1 MRPMASSGTQGASA
15 GRRSVSKDQDI
26 RAWYPAACQ
35 RAQQMLQAQNWDHAR
50 QLFEAIDARLPP
62 ARAFERAVVLERIGQ
77 CLLAASRFDAAMPKL
92 HAALTLAQ
100 RLAPAR
106 AVGRLVY
113 LLHAALGDGFRALGD
128 VEQARQSYE
137 AALAA
142 ARNAGDAGFVAQAW
156 HRLGKFDA
164 SLQRDAEASLSYA
177 QAASAF
183 RALGDLARAAQVLGE
198 KGACLARAA
207 RPAEAITCYR
217 EALDLDARAV
227 PSRRQLQHTCAL
239 ARLLVGSAPAADIRG
254 LVQHALDATS
264 VLDPDAPEI
273 WHAFGVLADMAGI
286 QADAASDAATAS
298 ALRAEYL
305 LFQGLHLRVPQLFAT
320 LASLGEGK
328 SFGAAVVLGRLGHS
342 LWLAHRLEQSVRFLE
357 QALATLAQ
365 APEGASRMGLA
376 AMLQRDLGDA
386 LLALDR
392 PAAACHAYEAGLAA
406 CKATQDVAG
415 QSALRD
421 RLADA
426 ARGAGAPAATAEAAV
441 PAPGPMPESAG
452 FRLTMIDETAVSYVF
467 DSGLL
472 IDGVPESRQAT
483 WTPAGGA
490 SDGALCPTLV
500 PFARSWADG
509 DSTTRFALR
518 CEEPAFEPQP
528 GCVLMRATW
537 REVAVAGA
545 VAVLAGLLRAMD
557 GEHTVAQLL
566 NRLPP
571 PDRCVGDAL
580 LRALADAGVI
590 DLSGRAAGRLLHTLT
605 KKGVLPGGGLDRDAV
620 LHLATDGGH
629 RAYPGAPR
637 TTLGRSIP
645 AELEA
650 FHAITRARRSQRAY
664 TGLPVARQPFDALL
678 QIACGATGI
687 LTGASR
693 DATLRAY
700 PSSGGLYA
708 VEIYPVILN
717 VEGLPAAIYHLCPDE
732 GELECVRPLLR
743 ERLIEAML
751 PAEREMIS
759 GCAALICLTGY
770 FPRHECKYGEGGY
783 RMLVAESGH
792 LSQNLI
798 LAATA
803 LGLSARPFGGVFDR
817 LVNEVLGL
825 EPSKEQFLLAVAL
838 GRVTPTP

>member
-1 MRPMASSGTQGASA
+1 
-15 GRRSVSKDQDI
+15 
-26 RAWYPAACQ
+26 
-35 RAQQMLQAQNWDHAR
+35 MLQAQNWGHAR
-50 QLFEAIDARLPP
+50 QLFEAIEARLPQ

-77 CLLAASRFDAAMPKL
+77 CLLGASCFDAAMPQL
-92 HAALTLAQ
+92 QAALTLAQ

-113 LLHAALGDGFRALGD
+113 MLHAALGDGFRASGD
-128 VEQARQSYE
+128 IEQARQSYE

-183 RALGDLARAAQVLGE
+183 RALGDCARAAQVLGE

-207 RPAEAITCYR
+207 RPAEAIACYR
-217 EALDLDARAV
+217 EALDLDVRAV
-227 PSRRQLQHTCAL
+227 PSRRRLLYTCAL
-239 ARLLVGSAPAADIRG
+239 ARLLVGSAPAADIRR
-254 LVQHALDATS
+254 LVQHALEATAA
-264 VLDPDAPEI
+264 LDPDVPEI
-273 WHAFGVLADMAGI
+273 WHAFGVLADVAGK
-286 QADAASDAATAS
+286 QAVAASDAATAS
-298 ALRAEYL
+298 ALRAEHL
-305 LFQGLHLRVPQLFAT
+305 LFHGLHLRVPQLFAT
-320 LASLGEGK
+320 LTCLGEGK

-342 LWLAHRLEQSVRFLE
+342 LRLAHRLEQSVRFLE

-365 APEGASRMGLA
+365 APEGASRTGLA

-392 PAAACHAYEAGLAA
+392 PAPACHAYEAGLAA
-406 CKATQDVAG
+406 CTATQDLAG
-415 QSALRD
+415 QAVLRD

-426 ARGAGAPAATAEAAV
+426 ARRTGATAEAAV
-441 PAPGPMPESAG
+441 PAAGPMPESAG
-452 FRLTMIDETAVSYVF
+452 FRLTMFDETAVSYVF

-472 IDGVPESRQAT
+472 IDGVPESRQTT
-483 WTPAGGA
+483 WTPDGGA
-490 SDGALCPTLV
+490 NIGALCPTLV
-500 PFARSWADG
+500 PFARSWADA

-518 CEEPAFEPQP
+518 CEEPAFEPQS
-528 GCVLMRATW
+528 GCILMRATR

-545 VAVLAGLLRAMD
+545 AAVLAGLLRAMD

-566 NRLPP
+566 DRLSP

-580 LRALADAGVI
+580 LRGLADAGVI

-629 RAYPGAPR
+629 RAYAGAPR

-687 LTGASR
+687 LSGASR

-717 VEGLPAAIYHLCPDE
+717 VEGLPPAIYHLCPNE
-732 GELECVRPLLR
+732 GELERVRPLLR

-770 FPRHECKYGEGGY
+770 FPRHEYKYGEGGY

-803 LGLSARPFGGVFDR
+803 LGLSARPFGGVFDA
-817 LVNEVLGL
+817 LLNHVLGL
-825 EPSKEQFLLAVAL
+825 DPSQEQFLLAVAL
-838 GRVTPTP
+838 GHAMPQRSR